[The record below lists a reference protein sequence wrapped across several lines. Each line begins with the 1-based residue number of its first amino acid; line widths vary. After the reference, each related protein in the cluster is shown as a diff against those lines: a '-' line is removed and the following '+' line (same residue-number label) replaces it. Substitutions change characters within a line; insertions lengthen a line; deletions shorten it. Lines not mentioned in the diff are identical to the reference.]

1 MLLISIIKYLS
12 SFDNPRCHSS
22 LENIAMR
29 VDKGLRFEI
38 IKYGFYLQFDIS
50 CTYYTSQKRSLQVY
64 KQHCISRFAHFLS
77 LCYLL
82 WFSSI
87 SITERYFSFRLSLIL
102 RAFSCFSDYYTSWIY
117 WLCPIMRQIE
127 IYSMRIYKWLFKK
140 IRIKWK

>member
-1 MLLISIIKYLS
+1 MSSFFYYCTIFLRIFPSLQLCKSDISFSPMLLISIIKYLS

-102 RAFSCFSDYYTSWIY
+102 RAFSCFSDYYTS
-117 WLCPIMRQIE
+117 
-127 IYSMRIYKWLFKK
+127 
-140 IRIKWK
+140 